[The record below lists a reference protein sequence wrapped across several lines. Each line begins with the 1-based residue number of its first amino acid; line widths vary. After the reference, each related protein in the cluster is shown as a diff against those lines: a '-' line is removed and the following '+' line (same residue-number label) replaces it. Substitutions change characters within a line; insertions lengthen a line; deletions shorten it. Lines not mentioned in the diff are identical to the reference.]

1 MKIAYLFL
9 FVSVFISCSAFEN
22 ENNDP
27 AYRWENDELIVENGS
42 SKTIYYAVFEQEVLS
57 VIDWA
62 PVSTPENEI
71 LPNSFTA
78 IKAED
83 IFDYEDGDTI
93 VLFYWT
99 GSEPPYEIFK
109 SVEIDT

>member
-1 MKIAYLFL
+1 MKLLSLLIL
-9 FVSVFISCSAFEN
+9 FISCSTFEN

-27 AYRWENDELIVENGS
+27 AYRWEDDRLIVENGS
-42 SKTIYYAVFEQEVLS
+42 SETIYYAVFEQEVLA

-71 LPNSFTA
+71 APNSFTT
-78 IKAED
+78 IQAED

-93 VLFYWT
+93 VLFYWV

-109 SVEIDT
+109 SIEIET